1 MSSALGYVWMFLR
14 CFVGKA
20 PTHRD
25 ALHLRRCGY
34 LRPLGHNSPT
44 WLFFGHAYLFAMIVV
59 MGIELSIA
67 HLKVGYWSQL
77 SIGEKIALLFW
88 INGHLNRYAA
98 MYLIWALILLLGASS
113 NLARGRRMFCRLHY
127 RVPSARPEPW
137 VRTLDSPPR
146 RTVIT

>member
-44 WLFFGHAYLFAMIVV
+44 WLFFGHCHQLIPRIIYNRVAILIRGHVA
-59 MGIELSIA
+59 
-67 HLKVGYWSQL
+67 VGV
-77 SIGEKIALLFW
+77 IRGRA
-88 INGHLNRYAA
+88 RCAA
-98 MYLIWALILLLGASS
+98 DGSNLILCIGSS
-113 NLARGRRMFCRLHY
+113 GLRNTAGGG
-127 RVPSARPEPW
+127 
-137 VRTLDSPPR
+137 
-146 RTVIT
+146 